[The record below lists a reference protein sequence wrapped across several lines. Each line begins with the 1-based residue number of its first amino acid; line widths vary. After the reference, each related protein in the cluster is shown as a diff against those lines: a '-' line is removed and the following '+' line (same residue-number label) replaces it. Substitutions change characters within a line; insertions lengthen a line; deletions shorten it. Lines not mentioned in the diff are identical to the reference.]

1 MKTYQDIP
9 SFDVLLADLDQ
20 FVLELVEK
28 YKSGKI
34 KSWEDLEE
42 KVKAFFTPERIDQ
55 TSLVIPHWRKMA
67 SYADGLTL
75 VHVICVFLGLYML
88 PEFLSL
94 TEKQQEMMKWVILF
108 HDVEKQIPDNKRDN
122 LHAFRSAVGAAHTF
136 PKLGFP
142 TTSDY
147 DLLIDEWSEFTLS
160 AKLLPENSSDY
171 IQDNSKLS
179 VIVNGIE
186 RMYGH
191 DTPAT
196 LIIKT
201 ILFHLSVDMDFWP
214 PTTPLTD
221 IEMKEY
227 FDKDLTLL
235 LKLMHLADGEGW
247 LIFDLENR
255 ELGRNDTLRSFER
268 VERLISE

>member
-1 MKTYQDIP
+1 MLTNQDFP
-9 SFDVLLADLDQ
+9 SFKVLLRDLDQ
-20 FVLELVEK
+20 YILELVRE
-28 YKSGKI
+28 YKGGKI
-34 KSWEDLEE
+34 NSWENLED
-42 KVKAFFTPERIDQ
+42 KVNTFFTPDRMDQ
-55 TSLVIPHWRKMA
+55 TSLIVPDWRNMA

-94 TEKQQEMMKWVILF
+94 TERHQEMMRWVILF
-108 HDVEKQIPDNKRDN
+108 HDVEKEIPDNKRDN
-122 LHAFRSAVGAAHTF
+122 LHAFRSAVGAAQRL
-136 PKLGFP
+136 PQLGFP

-160 AKLLPENSSDY
+160 AKILSGNSSDY
-171 IQDNSKLS
+171 IQDNSKLP
-179 VIVNGIE
+179 VIIDGIE
-186 RMYGH
+186 RMFGH
-191 DTPAT
+191 NTPAT

-201 ILFHLSVDMDFWP
+201 ILFHLSVEMDFWP

-221 IEMKEY
+221 VEMKKY
-227 FDKDLTLL
+227 FDRDLTLL

-247 LIFDLENR
+247 LIFDSENR

-268 VERLISE
+268 LERLISE